1 MNELDLLWFLAGVL
15 AAVAAT
21 FVIYPWARGLPR
33 APWLRALPKWSLAAA
48 ALVLAGVLGLCLWLG
63 SAQSVTR
70 NSIAA
75 TSAPTAGTAHSN
87 GSPQAAGSMDNAL
100 TGLES
105 RLAKS
110 GGSDAD
116 WELLAKSYEFMG
128 RSADAVAAREKRLP
142 QTAGAAPWAALDTAI
157 ALSTPRD
164 VPAAARK
171 LIANADAARLK
182 RDFATATADYRQLI
196 NMQQMTANTWA
207 DYADV
212 SASLNG
218 KSLIGAPE
226 KYLQVALSLDP
237 QHAKAL
243 WLEGSL
249 QHETEQYAQAVSV
262 WKKLAMALGPDS
274 SDAKL
279 VAANL
284 AEDQQL
290 ADTRASQLTNTAAS
304 GVAVRG
310 EIVLSDALRAQVP
323 AGLTLF
329 VLAKSVDS
337 PGAPVAVLRTTTG
350 RWPVKF
356 ELNDTLAMIP
366 ERKLSTA
373 GKITVEARV
382 SKSGQAT
389 PQSGDLLGVTS
400 PLNAAEGKPVRIVIE
415 RVIG

>member
-1 MNELDLLWFLAGVL
+1 M
-15 AAVAAT
+15 
-21 FVIYPWARGLPR
+21 
-33 APWLRALPKWSLAAA
+33 
-48 ALVLAGVLGLCLWLG
+48 
-63 SAQSVTR
+63 
-70 NSIAA
+70 
-75 TSAPTAGTAHSN
+75 
-87 GSPQAAGSMDNAL
+87 
-100 TGLES
+100 
-105 RLAKS
+105 
-110 GGSDAD
+110 
-116 WELLAKSYEFMG
+116 
-128 RSADAVAAREKRLP
+128 AAREKRLP

>member
-1 MNELDLLWFLAGVL
+1 MNELDVLWFLAGVL

-33 APWLRALPKWSLAAA
+33 APWLRALRKWSLAAA
-48 ALVLAGVLGLCLWLG
+48 ALGLAGVLGLCLWLG

-142 QTAGAAPWAALDTAI
+142 QTAGATTWAALDTAI

-226 KYLQVALSLDP
+226 KYLQAALSLDP

-262 WKKLAMALGPDS
+262 WKKLAMVLGPDS